1 MSLVASVRA
10 VPSAIVNPLRGVR
23 CYRHKK
29 SYQRYRSM
37 SLTAEEFY
45 QGMTTQ
51 EWLDRIKVNKETILA
66 IFNSVN
72 VPAEDKAFF
81 DGLPGPLRLA
91 IFTEPWCG
99 DAMTT
104 TPPLLQLAD
113 ATDGLE
119 MKVFE
124 RDQVMELTNSFLP
137 ANRHGTLP
145 VFVVLDPQMQEVGI
159 FIETARELVPTL
171 DRMAEEIARTRVAP
185 ADAQKPASKM
195 SEASRTAIR
204 GGRAAYRVAHAEE
217 WVR

>member
-1 MSLVASVRA
+1 
-10 VPSAIVNPLRGVR
+10 
-23 CYRHKK
+23 
-29 SYQRYRSM
+29 M

-51 EWLDRIKVNKETILA
+51 EYLDRIKVNKETILA

-81 DGLPGPLRLA
+81 DGLPAPLRLA
-91 IFTEPWCG
+91 VFTEAWCG

-104 TPPLLQLAD
+104 TPPLLQLTD

-119 MKVFE
+119 MKIFE
-124 RDQVMELTNSFLP
+124 REQVLDLTNSFLP

-145 VFVVLDPQMQEVGI
+145 VFVVFDSQMQEVGL

-171 DRMAEEIARTRVAP
+171 NRMEEEIARTRVAP
-185 ADAQKPASKM
+185 ADAQKPRAQM

-204 GGRAAYRVAHAEE
+204 GGRAAYRVAHAGGWGQVIIYAFTKVVKEGLTLPPQARPATGGTE
-217 WVR
+217 WPPPQE

>member
-1 MSLVASVRA
+1 
-10 VPSAIVNPLRGVR
+10 
-23 CYRHKK
+23 
-29 SYQRYRSM
+29 M
-37 SLTAEEFY
+37 SLTTEEFY

-51 EWLDRIKVNKETILA
+51 EWLDRIKVNKETIHA

-124 RDQVMELTNSFLP
+124 RDQVMELTDSFLP

-145 VFVVLDPQMQEVGI
+145 LFVVFDSQMQQVGL
-159 FIETARELVPTL
+159 FIETARELVPDL
-171 DRMAEEIARTRVAP
+171 GRMEEEVARTSVAP
-185 ADAQKPASKM
+185 SDAQKPVAEM
-195 SEASRTAIR
+195 SGASRTAIR

-217 WVR
+217 WGRVIIHAFTTVVKEGLVLPPQARPATGGTQWPHPQE